1 MADFNAIQLIRDALI
16 QPLTDDEIRRVVFWH
31 DVAGSFEEDFDRLTE
46 SGIGCELVRPLTFAK
61 AEGGSQFELKREI
74 LRDKASDDFLV
85 YTRKPRDFSEG
96 GLEGNWLADI
106 ELIAEHFQADKAS
119 MLLGD
124 LNAGNAARD
133 AVAQFEKFFGAADRR
148 AAYLRRVPETNT
160 AADVAVGIVSFILK
174 APTAGMEDIT
184 KAYLCALHDSGPDA
198 VLADFERFGALGALS
213 SILKKRLGYEDDLS
227 SETKLAEHLLL
238 SAASC
243 TLPEELLSGYDAHI
257 AKPYARFCMSIVRD
271 WMGDQASC
279 EALYEIARTVET
291 ELSIPE
297 RLADAKVS
305 TLIDTDVFPCVNEAV
320 LTSLMSSLA
329 DGSDRSSEAL
339 STRQKRKD
347 LKWYK
352 RVESYYD
359 LLAAAADSE
368 GFYRDHPRGFHATK
382 PADAWKAYTTDWCV
396 MDSAYRGFCTA
407 LDACLLNT
415 EDIPDSLRDAAER
428 LAERVENVYV
438 NWFLPNVN
446 SCWINCAESD
456 WAECGFA
463 KGIEI
468 QHDFFQRYPSR
479 DTKEYK
485 RTLVI
490 IADGMRYEV
499 GRELSRRLEQETKST
514 VSLGSFQSPFPSVTE
529 FGMAA
534 LLPHKEISY
543 SWDDGQVFVD
553 GKPTRTTPER
563 EAILQA
569 KIPGARAV
577 LSENLRAGNR
587 AARKEL
593 VGDAPLVYVYQD
605 KIDSTGEK
613 PKLEHEVFRACG
625 DTVDELVALCKI
637 AINDLKI
644 NRVIV
649 TADHGFIY
657 TRGPLKEQDKVSKA
671 DVGGNDVQLH
681 RRHIL
686 SRENIDNL
694 MFVKMDMRDIHGGE
708 YYGLALRE
716 CIRMKSVS
724 GNKNY
729 AHGGV
734 SLQEVCV
741 PVIELRNRN
750 VKSKNRIEQ
759 EKASMSLISTKRRIT
774 SSMFHVDLFQ
784 KEPVSGKV
792 LPAEYELCL
801 TDGSGN
807 PVTDVQKTH
816 ADMATTDERARVSRP
831 MFTLKAG
838 VDYPPGE
845 RYYLVCR
852 DKETDGIVWK
862 EEFTIDMAFTPT
874 IDFGL

>member
-1 MADFNAIQLIRDALI
+1 MADLNAIQLIQDALT
-16 QPLTDDEIRRVVFWH
+16 QPLSDGETRRVVFWH
-31 DVAGSFEEDFDRLTE
+31 DVAGSFEEDFDRLTQE
-46 SGIGCELVRPLTFAK
+46 GIGCELARALVFAK
-61 AEGGSQFELKREI
+61 ADDGSQFELKKKI
-74 LRDKASDDFLV
+74 LRDQSSDDFLI
-85 YTRKPRDFSEG
+85 YTRRSRDFSEG

-106 ELIAEHFQADKAS
+106 ELVSEHFQADKAS

-124 LNAGNAARD
+124 INAGNAARD

-148 AAYLRRVPETNT
+148 AAYLSRMPETNT
-160 AADVAVGIVSFILK
+160 AADVAVGIVSVILK
-174 APTAGMEDIT
+174 ATTARVEDIA
-184 KAYLCALHDSGPDA
+184 KAYLCALHDSGA
-198 VLADFERFGALGALS
+198 ESVVADFERFGALGALS
-213 SILKKRLGYEDDLS
+213 SILKKRLGYEGDIASGTELS
-227 SETKLAEHLLL
+227 VHLLV

-243 TLPEELLSGYDAHI
+243 TLPEEVLSGYDAHI
-257 AKPYARFCMSIVRD
+257 AKPYSRFCLNIVRD
-271 WMGDQASC
+271 WMGDQSNR
-279 EALYEIARTVET
+279 ETLYEIARNVEV
-291 ELSIPE
+291 ELNIPE
-297 RLADAKVS
+297 RLAGAEVS
-305 TLIDTDVFPCVNEAV
+305 ALIDTDVFPCVNEVILAK
-320 LTSLMSSLA
+320 LMSSLA

-347 LKWYK
+347 LKWYR
-352 RVESYYD
+352 RVEGHFD
-359 LLAAAADSE
+359 LLAAASDAE
-368 GFYRDHPRGFHATK
+368 GFYRDHSQGFHAIK
-382 PADAWKAYTTDWCV
+382 PADVWKAYTTDWYA
-396 MDSAYRGFCTA
+396 MDAAYRAFCTA
-407 LDACLLNT
+407 LDVCLLNT
-415 EDIPDSLRDAAER
+415 DDIPDALRDAVER

-438 NWFLPNVN
+438 NWFLPGVN
-446 SCWINCAESD
+446 TCWINCAEPD
-456 WAECGFA
+456 WGECGFA
-463 KGIEI
+463 KGIEV
-468 QHDFFQRYPSR
+468 QRNFFQRHPSR

-499 GRELSRRLEQETKST
+499 GRELACRLEQETKGT
-514 VSLGSFQSPFPSVTE
+514 LSLDAFQSSFPSVTE

-534 LLPHKEISY
+534 LLPHREISY
-543 SWDDGQVFVD
+543 SWDDDQVSID
-553 GKPTRTTPER
+553 GRPTRSTPDR
-563 EAILQA
+563 EAILQGSV
-569 KIPGARAV
+569 PGARAV

-613 PKLEHEVFRACG
+613 PKLEHDVFKACG

-637 AINDLKI
+637 AVNDLKI

-671 DVGGNDVQLH
+671 DVGGNDVKLH

-686 SRENIDNL
+686 SRESIDNML
-694 MFVKMDMRDIHGGE
+694 LVKMDMRDIHGGE

-716 CIRMKSVS
+716 CIRMKSAS

-734 SLQEVCV
+734 SLQEMCV

-750 VKSKNRIEQ
+750 IKSKARVEQ
-759 EKASMSLISTKRRIT
+759 EKAAMSLVSTKRRIT
-774 SSMFHVDLFQ
+774 SPMFHVDLFQ

-807 PVTDVQKTH
+807 PVTDVQKAH
-816 ADMATTDERARVSRP
+816 ADMTTADERARVSRP
-831 MFTLKAG
+831 MLTLKEGAE
-838 VDYPPGE
+838 YPPGE

-852 DKETDGIVWK
+852 DKDTGDIAWK